1 MAEYQKTSTKALKF
15 SKEYIA
21 KRKAHGDAL
30 AQALSS
36 NLNQKVLEDDAKEYA
51 NKNKSLL
58 G

>member
-1 MAEYQKTSTKALKF
+1 MTKPLKF
-15 SKEYIA
+15 TKEYIA